1 LPSNSPHDHLI
12 LREHLVGSHG
22 RWKRPCLQSASSS
35 SARTAPPIGIAV
47 PPNIPYLLLQGL
59 YRGIIPA
66 TMGAVFA
73 HGIRTGVYEFVQS
86 GLGQL
91 QDKGLAPVTD
101 VQIQVAP
108 RPLSFL
114 VCARHPHGCVRV
126 RAVGA
131 WATAGQGAGTRDG
144 RADPGGS
151 SSPLSSWPASA
162 EHSLAETL
170 QRGSARSS
178 TERRL
183 APAVGSH
190 PGRTPLAPTRE
201 YNFHSCRWQRP
212 CLETAHVT
220 I

>member
-1 LPSNSPHDHLI
+1 VETPLPSNSPHDHLI

-108 RPLSFL
+108 RPLSL
-114 VCARHPHGCVRV
+114 LGPHR
-126 RAVGA
+126 
-131 WATAGQGAGTRDG
+131 
-144 RADPGGS
+144 
-151 SSPLSSWPASA
+151 LSTHLLRRCREEALEA
-162 EHSLAETL
+162 A
-170 QRGSARSS
+170 QRGVW
-178 TERRL
+178 L
-183 APAVGSH
+183 P
-190 PGRTPLAPTRE
+190 PLALTPAEPHSRQHANIISIRVDGNALALKQPT
-201 YNFHSCRWQRP
+201 
-212 CLETAHVT
+212 
-220 I
+220 